1 MTTRRSFLQLSAS
14 AAAAATAAVSS
25 ARISSTLA
33 ADADA
38 TPKKRSIKKAIMYGT
53 IGVKGSVL
61 DKMKAARD
69 AGFEG
74 VEAMGGM
81 DPDEVLK
88 ALETTGLKAASVC
101 CHTHWAKPLSDP
113 NPEVRKVGLEGL
125 RQSLRDAHR
134 YGAKSVLLVPAVV
147 NDTVSYDDAWRRS
160 QAEIAKATDLAEELD
175 VFISIENVWNN
186 FLLSPME
193 AARYVDDLNSDN
205 VGWHFDIGNIIH
217 YGWPEQ
223 WIKVLG
229 KRIQRLHIKEYS
241 RKKADKEGKW
251 AGFNVEFLKGDN
263 NWPAVMKALDAIGYS
278 GWGIA
283 EQGGA
288 GSPEGLA
295 KLASEMDQIFA
306 S

>member
-1 MTTRRSFLQLSAS
+1 MTTRRSFLQLSAT
-14 AAAAATAAVSS
+14 AAATLVSS
-25 ARISSTLA
+25 ARMSSALA
-33 ADADA
+33 VETA
-38 TPKKRSIKKAIMYGT
+38 PKKRSIKKAIMFGT
-53 IGVKGSVL
+53 IGMKGSVL

-74 VEAMGGM
+74 VEPMGGM
-81 DPDEVLK
+81 DSDEVVK
-88 ALETTGLKAASVC
+88 ALDATGLKAVSVC

-147 NDTVSYDDAWRRS
+147 TDKVAYDDAWQRS
-160 QAEIAKATDLAEELD
+160 QAEIAKAKELAEELD

-186 FLLSPME
+186 FLLSPLE
-193 AARYVDDLNSDN
+193 AARYVDELNSTR

-229 KRIQRLHIKEYS
+229 KRIQRVHIKEYS
-241 RKKADKEGKW
+241 RKKSDKEGRW
-251 AGFNVEFLKGDN
+251 AGFDVEFLKGDN
-263 NWPAVMKALDAIGYS
+263 NWPAVMSALDAIGYS

-288 GSPEGLA
+288 DSPKGLA
-295 KLASEMDQIFA
+295 KLASEMDTIFA